1 MSESMQPITGSTS
14 ASITDASLAR
24 VLSPHEERIERGEP
38 SGLIGDGAQSKRA
51 RIHRMLEGF
60 RDQPIRLNVER
71 ARLLT
76 ESMKASEGEPTVL
89 RWGKALAHIL
99 THHPIHIEDDELLV
113 GSAGAPGRYAVVYC
127 ELVGPGRFYTHPD
140 ELVPS
145 QPGDAIVV
153 TEQDA
158 ALLKNEI
165 LPYWEA
171 NHYHAALMKALPD
184 DTRQLMERIFIVTPT
199 ASGRSMLAW
208 AHDYEKALVRGIGSI
223 RREAEEKLAA
233 IDPFD
238 AAGQIEKRP
247 FLESVI
253 LVCDAMVA
261 FSRRYAELARS
272 MAASE
277 PREERRLELLEIADV
292 CQRVPEHPARTFR
305 EAVQSQW
312 LVQTVS
318 RLEQTIGGVVSN
330 GRIDQYLYPYYKRD
344 IEEGRITDDDALVLL
359 ESIWIGMARSTD
371 VYSKPGEPSL
381 TDGFAHWEATTI
393 GGLTRDGHDAT
404 NELSYLFLQSKREF
418 PLNYPD
424 LSARI
429 HSRTP
434 DAFLHAI
441 SETIKEG
448 TGFPKLFFDEEI
460 VPSLLAKGADVTE
473 ANDYCI
479 TGCTEIK
486 MVNKDTIATGCA
498 WVNLGAILE
507 MALNDGR
514 VKSFGEDRVGIGTG
528 DPRSFTSYQE
538 VWNAFCRQ
546 AENVIRHTFIQ
557 QFAAD
562 TLKANHIASPMF
574 SMLHDL
580 CMADCKDIHSG
591 PIRGGLYLGFF
602 DIMGFGTI
610 IDSLAVIKKL
620 VFDDSK
626 LEMGELME
634 ALEANF
640 EGCEAVRQMCLNAPK
655 YGNNDPYA
663 DSIGRDIEE
672 LFARLAHGHTTA
684 FGGELDVRYVS
695 VTSHVP
701 LGLVVGATPDG
712 RKAGE
717 PLSESISPSQG
728 TDVRGPT
735 ATLASIASTKCAQYK
750 ERAARLLNMK
760 LSPASVAGEAG
771 TKKLMALIRT
781 VCDMK
786 MWHIQFNIINR
797 ETLIAAQQN
806 PEKYRNL
813 LVRVAGYSAY
823 FVDLTPALQNEIIR
837 RTEHGF

>member
-1 MSESMQPITGSTS
+1 MVQSVESTLESTRH
-14 ASITDASLAR
+14 AYPAR
-24 VLSPHEERIERGEP
+24 VLSPHEERIEQGEP
-38 SGLIGDGAQSKRA
+38 AGLIGDAAQSKRA

-113 GSAGAPGRYAVVYC
+113 GSAGASGRHAVVYC

-145 QPGDAIVV
+145 EPGDAILV
-153 TEQDA
+153 TEQDVA
-158 ALLKNEI
+158 ILKDEI
-165 LPYWEA
+165 LPYWER
-171 NHYHAALMKALPD
+171 NQYHAALMKALPE

-208 AHDYEKALVRGIGSI
+208 AHDYEKALERGIGSI

-233 IDPFD
+233 LDPFD
-238 AAGQIEKRP
+238 TAGQVESRP
-247 FLESVI
+247 FLESIV
-253 LVCDAMVA
+253 LVCDAMVVFA
-261 FSRRYAELARS
+261 HRYAELARS
-272 MAASE
+272 MAATE
-277 PREERRLELLEIADV
+277 PRDDRARELLEIADI
-292 CQRVPEHPARTFR
+292 CERVPEHPARTFR

-312 LVQTVS
+312 FVQTVS

-330 GRIDQYLYPYYKRD
+330 GRIDQYLYPYYRKD
-344 IEEGRITDDDALVLL
+344 IDEGRMTDDDALVLL

-371 VYSKPGEPSL
+371 VYAKPGQPSL

-393 GGLTRDGHDAT
+393 GGLTRDGNDAT
-404 NELSYLFLQSKREF
+404 NELSYLILQSKREF

-434 DAFLHAI
+434 DAFLHAVC
-441 SETIKEG
+441 ETIKEG

-460 VPSLLAKGADVTE
+460 IPSLLAKGADISE

-486 MVNKDTIATGCA
+486 MVNRDTIATGCA
-498 WVNLGAILE
+498 WINMGAILE

-514 VKSFGEDRVGIGTG
+514 MKAFGNDRVGISTG
-528 DPRSFTSYQE
+528 DARSFTCFEE
-538 VWNAFCRQ
+538 VWNAFRLQ
-546 AENVIRHTFIQ
+546 AENVIKHTFIQ

-562 TLKANHIASPMF
+562 KLKSRYIASPMF

-591 PIRGGLYLGFF
+591 PIQGGLYLGFF
-602 DIMGFGTI
+602 DIMGFGTV
-610 IDSLAVIKKL
+610 IDSLAAIKKL
-620 VFDDSK
+620 VFDDEK
-626 LEMGELME
+626 LEMGELLTT
-634 ALEANF
+634 LEADF
-640 EGCEAVRQMCLNAPK
+640 EGCEAIRQMCLNAPK

-663 DSIGRDIEE
+663 DSIGRDIEDC
-672 LFARLAHGHTTA
+672 FARLAHAHTTA

-695 VTSHVP
+695 VTSHIP
-701 LGLVVGATPDG
+701 LGLCVGATPDG
-712 RKAGE
+712 RKAAE

-728 TDVRGPT
+728 VDVKGPT
-735 ATLASIASTKCAQYK
+735 ATLTSIANTKCSQYK

-760 LSPASVAGEAG
+760 LSPASVAGEDG
-771 TKKLMALIRT
+771 TRKLMALIRT

-797 ETLIAAQQN
+797 ETLIAAQKN

-823 FVDLTPALQNEIIR
+823 FVDLTPALQSEIIR

>member
-1 MSESMQPITGSTS
+1 MVQSVESMAKST
-14 ASITDASLAR
+14 TDAYPVR
-24 VLSPHEERIERGEP
+24 VLSPHEERIEQGEP
-38 SGLIGDGAQSKRA
+38 AGLIGDAAQSKRA

-60 RDQPIRLNVER
+60 RDQPICLNVER

-76 ESMKASEGEPTVL
+76 ESMKASEREPTVL

-99 THHPIHIEDDELLV
+99 AHHPIQIEDDELLV
-113 GSAGAPGRYAVVYC
+113 GSAGASDRYAVVYC

-140 ELVPS
+140 ELAPS
-145 QPGDAIVV
+145 EPGDPILI
-153 TEQDA
+153 TEADVDI
-158 ALLKNEI
+158 LKNEI
-165 LPYWEA
+165 LPYWEQ
-171 NHYHAALMKALPD
+171 NQYHAALMKTLPEE
-184 DTRQLMERIFIVTPT
+184 TRQLMEKIFIVTPT

-208 AHDYEKALVRGIGSI
+208 AHDYEKALQRGVGSI
-223 RREAEEKLAA
+223 KREAEEKLAA
-233 IDPFD
+233 LDPFD
-238 AAGQIEKRP
+238 AAGQVESRP
-247 FLESVI
+247 FLESII
-253 LVCDAMVA
+253 LVCDAMVGFA
-261 FSRRYAELARS
+261 HRYAELARS
-272 MAASE
+272 TAASE
-277 PREERRLELLEIADV
+277 PREDRRHELLEIAEI
-292 CQRVPEHPARTFR
+292 CERVPEHPARTFH

-312 LVQTVS
+312 FVQTVS

-344 IEEGRITDDDALVLL
+344 IDEGRITDDDALVLL

-371 VYSKPGEPSL
+371 VYSRPGEPSL

-393 GGLTRDGHDAT
+393 GGLTREGNDAT
-404 NELSYLFLQSKREF
+404 NELSYLILQSKREF

-434 DAFLHAI
+434 DAFLHAVC
-441 SETIKEG
+441 ETIKEG

-460 VPSLLAKGADVTE
+460 VPSLLVKGADIAE

-486 MVNKDTIATGCA
+486 MVNRDTIATGCA

-507 MALNDGR
+507 MALNDGHI
-514 VKSFGEDRVGIGTG
+514 KAFGDDRVGVSTG
-528 DPRSFTSYQE
+528 DPRSFTSFQD
-538 VWNAFCRQ
+538 VWNAFCLQ
-546 AENVIRHTFIQ
+546 AESVIRHTFIQ

-562 TLKANHIASPMF
+562 KLKADYIAAPMF

-580 CMADCKDIHSG
+580 CMADCKDIHAG
-591 PIRGGLYLGFF
+591 PIQGGLYLGFF
-602 DIMGFGTI
+602 DIMGFGTV
-610 IDSLAVIKKL
+610 IDSLAAIKKL
-620 VFDDSK
+620 VFDDEK
-626 LEMGELME
+626 LRMEELLE
-634 ALEANF
+634 ALHADF
-640 EGCEAVRQMCLNAPK
+640 EGREAVRQMCLNAPK

-663 DSIGRDIEE
+663 DSIGRDIEDF
-672 LFARLAHGHTTA
+672 FARLAHGHTTA

-695 VTSHVP
+695 VTSHIP
-701 LGLVVGATPDG
+701 LGLCVGATPDG
-712 RKAGE
+712 RRAAE

-728 TDVRGPT
+728 MDVKGPT
-735 ATLASIASTKCAQYK
+735 ATLSSVANTKCSHYK

-760 LSPASVAGEAG
+760 LSPASVAGEDG
-771 TKKLMALIRT
+771 TRKLMSLIRT

-797 ETLIAAQQN
+797 DTLIAAQKN

-823 FVDLTPALQNEIIR
+823 FVDLTPALQSEIIR